1 MHDRREFIY
10 SVVSAALA
18 AAVPL
23 KVSALGRLALPRRAI
38 PGSDETLAIVGL
50 GNARVFYES
59 DMEMSRE
66 LIRIFLEHGG
76 SYVDTGWDARETVG
90 KIVREND
97 AHEQLFLGTYI
108 EGEDLPSMRAEIR
121 RLLDIQ
127 GGESLDL
134 VQVMAVDDFSRRR
147 DQFAALKDEGLTRY
161 LGVARYAE
169 RFYPPMMKLMEDDA
183 VDFIQ
188 VNYSLMEPEAANE
201 ILPLAQETGT
211 AVITNRPVI
220 NGDYFGLVRGQEL
233 PEWAAD
239 FDCHSWAQ
247 FSLKY
252 ILAHPAV
259 NCVLTETSN
268 PEHAIDNLSAG
279 FGRLPDI
286 DQRQRMEA
294 VIRALM

>member
-1 MHDRREFIY
+1 MIDRREFTR
-10 SVVSAALA
+10 SVASAALLA
-18 AAVPL
+18 TVPL
-23 KVSALGRLALPRRAI
+23 ELRALSRSALPRRAI

-50 GNARVFYES
+50 GNARVFYQRI
-59 DMEMSRE
+59 METSRE

-76 SYVDTGWDARETVG
+76 TYIDTGWDARETVG
-90 KIVREND
+90 KIMRDND
-97 AHEQLFLGTYI
+97 AREQLFLGTYI

-121 RLLDIQ
+121 RILDVQ

-134 VQVMAVDDFSRRR
+134 VQVMEVEDFSQRR
-147 DQFAALKDEGLTRY
+147 DQFAALKEEGLTRY
-161 LGVARYAE
+161 LGVARYAKE
-169 RFYPPMMKLMEDDA
+169 FYPAMMKLMEDGA
-183 VDFIQ
+183 LDFIQ
-188 VNYSLMEPEAANE
+188 INYSMMEPEAAND

-211 AVITNRPVI
+211 AVITNRPFM
-220 NGDYFGLVRGQEL
+220 NGEYFGLVSDQNL
-233 PEWAAD
+233 PDWAAE

-259 NCVLTETSN
+259 SCLLTETSN
-268 PEHAIDNLSAG
+268 PEHAIDNLGAG

>member
-1 MHDRREFIY
+1 MIDRRQFIH
-10 SVVSAALA
+10 SVGSAALA
-18 AAVPL
+18 ATVPL
-23 KVSALGRLALPRRAI
+23 EADALGQLVLPRRAI

-50 GNARVFYES
+50 GNAQAFIEG
-59 DMEMSRE
+59 DMETSRE
-66 LIRIFLEHGG
+66 LISIFLERGG

-90 KIVREND
+90 NIMREND

-121 RLLDIQ
+121 RVLDVQ

-134 VQVMAVDDFSRRR
+134 VQVMSVDDYSRRR
-147 DQFAALKDEGLTRY
+147 DQFAALKEEGLTRY
-161 LGVARYAE
+161 LGVARYAKQ
-169 RFYPPMMKLMEDDA
+169 FYPPMMKLMEDGA
-183 VDFIQ
+183 LDFIQ
-188 VNYSLMEPEAANE
+188 INYSMMEPEAAND

-211 AVITNRPVI
+211 AVITNRPFI
-220 NGDYFGLVRGQEL
+220 NGEYFGLVRGQDL
-233 PEWAAD
+233 PEWSAE

-252 ILAHPAV
+252 ILAHPTV

-268 PEHAIDNLSAG
+268 AEHAIENLGGG

-286 DQRQRMEA
+286 DQRQRMKA

>member
-211 AVITNRPVI
+211 AVITNRPFI

>member
-1 MHDRREFIY
+1 MVNRREFIY
-10 SVVSAALA
+10 SASALA
-18 AAVPL
+18 FAASVPL
-23 KVSALGRLALPRRAI
+23 DVSALGRTTMPRRAI

-50 GNARVFYES
+50 GNARAFYES
-59 DMEMSRE
+59 DMDTSRD
-66 LIRIFLEHGG
+66 LIRVFLEHGG

-90 KIVREND
+90 KIMREND
-97 AHEQLFLGTYI
+97 AHSQLFLGTYI

-121 RLLDIQ
+121 HILDIQ

-147 DQFAALKDEGLTRY
+147 DQFAALKEEGLTRY
-161 LGVARYAE
+161 LGVARYAKQ
-169 RFYPPMMKLMEDDA
+169 FYPPMMKLMEDDA
-183 VDFIQ
+183 LDFIQ
-188 VNYSLMEPEAANE
+188 VNYSIMEPEANND
-201 ILPLAQETGT
+201 ILPLAQATET
-211 AVITNRPVI
+211 AVITNRPFI
-220 NGDYFGLVRGQEL
+220 NGEYFKLVRGQAL
-233 PEWAAD
+233 PEWAAE

-252 ILAHPAV
+252 ILAQPAI

-268 PEHAIDNLSAG
+268 PKHAIDNLGAG

>member
-1 MHDRREFIY
+1 MIDRREFIY
-10 SVVSAALA
+10 SVGSAALA
-18 AAVPL
+18 ATVPL
-23 KVSALGRLALPRRAI
+23 EVSALDRMALPRRAI

-50 GNARVFYES
+50 GTAQVFYEG
-59 DMEMSRE
+59 DMETSRE

-90 KIVREND
+90 KIMREND

-121 RLLDIQ
+121 RILDVQ

-134 VQVMAVDDFSRRR
+134 FQIMSVDDFSLRR
-147 DQFAALKDEGLTRY
+147 DQFAALKEGGLTRY
-161 LGVARYAE
+161 LGVARYAMQ
-169 RFYPPMMKLMEDDA
+169 FYPTMMKLMEDGA
-183 VDFIQ
+183 LDFIQ
-188 VNYSLMEPEAANE
+188 INYSMMEPEAAND

-211 AVITNRPVI
+211 AVITNRPFI
-220 NGDYFGLVRGQEL
+220 NGEYFGLVRGQEL
-233 PEWAAD
+233 PEWAAE

-252 ILAHPAV
+252 ILAHPVV

-268 PEHAIDNLSAG
+268 PEHAIDNLGAG
-279 FGRLPDI
+279 FGRLPDT
-286 DQRQRMEA
+286 DQRRRMEA

>member
-1 MHDRREFIY
+1 MIDRRKFIY
-10 SVVSAALA
+10 TAGSAVLA
-18 AAVPL
+18 TTIPL
-23 KVSALGRLALPRRAI
+23 QVSALGRMPLPRRAI

-50 GNARVFYES
+50 GNAQAFYES
-59 DMEMSRE
+59 DMETSRE
-66 LIRIFLEHGG
+66 LIRILLEYGG
-76 SYVDTGWDARETVG
+76 SYVDTGWDARATVG
-90 KIVREND
+90 RIMCEND

-121 RLLDIQ
+121 QILDVQ

-147 DQFAALKDEGLTRY
+147 DQFAALKEEGLARY
-161 LGVARYAE
+161 LGVARYAKE
-169 RFYPPMMKLMEDDA
+169 FYPQIMKLMEDDA
-183 VDFIQ
+183 LDFIQ
-188 VNYSLMEPEAANE
+188 INYSIMEPEAAHD

-211 AVITNRPVI
+211 AVITNRSFI
-220 NGDYFGLVRGQEL
+220 NGEYFEFVRGQKL
-233 PEWAAD
+233 PEWVAE
-239 FDCHSWAQ
+239 FDCDSWAQ
-247 FSLKY
+247 FSLKF

-268 PEHAIDNLSAG
+268 PKHAIDNLGAG

-294 VIRALM
+294 VIHALM

>member
-1 MHDRREFIY
+1 MIDRKEFIY
-10 SVVSAALA
+10 SVGLAALA

-23 KVSALGRLALPRRAI
+23 EVSALGRTALPRRAI

-50 GNARVFYES
+50 GNARVFYQGV
-59 DMEMSRE
+59 METSRE
-66 LIRIFLEHGG
+66 LIRIFLDHGG
-76 SYVDTGWDARETVG
+76 TYVDTGWDARETVG
-90 KIVREND
+90 KIMRAND

-121 RLLDIQ
+121 RLLDVQ
-127 GGESLDL
+127 GGDSLDL
-134 VQVMAVDDFSRRR
+134 VQVMAVEDFSRRR
-147 DQFAALKDEGLTRY
+147 DQFAALKEEGLTRY
-161 LGVARYAE
+161 LGVARYAKQ
-169 RFYPPMMKLMEDDA
+169 FYPPMMKLMEDGA
-183 VDFIQ
+183 LDFIQ
-188 VNYSLMEPEAANE
+188 INYSMMEPEAAND

-211 AVITNRPVI
+211 TVITNRPFI
-220 NGDYFGLVRGQEL
+220 NGEYFGLVSDQKL
-233 PEWAAD
+233 PEWAAE

-252 ILAHPAV
+252 ILAHPVV

-268 PEHAIDNLSAG
+268 PEHAIDNLGAG

>member
-1 MHDRREFIY
+1 MIDRRQFIH
-10 SVVSAALA
+10 SVGSAALA
-18 AAVPL
+18 ATVPL
-23 KVSALGRLALPRRAI
+23 EADALGQLVLPRHAI

-50 GNARVFYES
+50 GNAQAFIEG
-59 DMEMSRE
+59 DMETSRE
-66 LIRIFLEHGG
+66 LISIFLERGG

-90 KIVREND
+90 NIMREND

-121 RLLDIQ
+121 RVLDVQ

-134 VQVMAVDDFSRRR
+134 VQVMSVDDYSRRR
-147 DQFAALKDEGLTRY
+147 DQFAALKEEGLTRY
-161 LGVARYAE
+161 LGVARYAKQ
-169 RFYPPMMKLMEDDA
+169 FYPPMMKLMEDGA
-183 VDFIQ
+183 LDFIQ
-188 VNYSLMEPEAANE
+188 INYSMMEPEAAND

-211 AVITNRPVI
+211 AVITNRPFI
-220 NGDYFGLVRGQEL
+220 NGEYFGLVRGQDL
-233 PEWAAD
+233 PEWSAE

-252 ILAHPAV
+252 ILAHPTV

-268 PEHAIDNLSAG
+268 AEHAIENLGGG

-286 DQRQRMEA
+286 DQRQRMKA

>member
-1 MHDRREFIY
+1 MIDRREFTC
-10 SVVSAALA
+10 SAGSAALL

-23 KVSALGRLALPRRAI
+23 QLRALSRIALPHRAI

-50 GNARVFYES
+50 GNARVFYQGI
-59 DMEMSRE
+59 METTRE

-90 KIVREND
+90 KIMRAND
-97 AHEQLFLGTYI
+97 AHEQLFLGTYV

-134 VQVMAVDDFSRRR
+134 VQVMEVEDFSRRR
-147 DQFAALKDEGLTRY
+147 DQFAALKEEGLTRY
-161 LGVARYAE
+161 LGVARYAKE
-169 RFYPPMMKLMEDDA
+169 FYPLMIKLMEDGA
-183 VDFIQ
+183 LDFIQ
-188 VNYSLMEPEAANE
+188 INYSLMEPEAAND

-211 AVITNRPVI
+211 AVITNRPFI
-220 NGDYFGLVRGQEL
+220 NGEYFGLVSDQCL
-233 PEWAAD
+233 PEWAAE

-268 PEHAIDNLSAG
+268 PEHAMDNLGAG
-279 FGRLPDI
+279 YGRLPDV
-286 DQRQRMEA
+286 DQRQRMET

>member
-1 MHDRREFIY
+1 MIDRREFIY
-10 SVVSAALA
+10 LVGSAALA
-18 AAVPL
+18 ATVPL
-23 KVSALGRLALPRRAI
+23 EVSGLGRMPLPRRAI

-50 GNARVFYES
+50 GNARVFYQGV
-59 DMEMSRE
+59 METSRE

-76 SYVDTGWDARETVG
+76 SYVDTGWDARKTVG
-90 KIVREND
+90 KIMRGSD
-97 AHEQLFLGTYI
+97 AHEQLFLGTYL

-121 RLLDIQ
+121 RLLDVQ

-134 VQVMAVDDFSRRR
+134 VQVMPVEDFSRRR
-147 DQFAALKDEGLTRY
+147 DQFAALKEEGLTRY
-161 LGVARYAE
+161 LGVARYSKQ
-169 RFYPPMMKLMEDDA
+169 FYPPMMKLMEDGA
-183 VDFIQ
+183 LDFIQ
-188 VNYSLMEPEAANE
+188 INYSMMEPEAAND

-211 AVITNRPVI
+211 AVITNRPFL
-220 NGDYFGLVRGQEL
+220 NGEYFGLVSDQKL
-233 PEWAAD
+233 PDWAAA

-252 ILAHPAV
+252 ILAHPVV

-268 PEHAIDNLSAG
+268 PDHLIDNLGAG

>member
-1 MHDRREFIY
+1 MVDRREFIY
-10 SVVSAALA
+10 SVGSAALA
-18 AAVPL
+18 ATVPL
-23 KVSALGRLALPRRAI
+23 EVSASDRIALPRRAI
-38 PGSDETLAIVGL
+38 PGSDETLAIIGL
-50 GNARVFYES
+50 GNAQAFYES
-59 DMEMSRE
+59 DMETSRK

-90 KIVREND
+90 KIMREND

-121 RLLDIQ
+121 RILDVQ
-127 GGESLDL
+127 GGVSLDL
-134 VQVMAVDDFSRRR
+134 VQVKPVDDYSRRR
-147 DQFAALKDEGLTRY
+147 DQFAALKEEGLTRY
-161 LGVARYAE
+161 LGVARYAKQ
-169 RFYPPMMKLMEDDA
+169 FYPPMMKLMEDGA
-183 VDFIQ
+183 LDFIQ
-188 VNYSLMEPEAANE
+188 INYSMMEPEAAND

-211 AVITNRPVI
+211 AVITNRPFI
-220 NGDYFGLVRGQEL
+220 NGEYFGLVRGQEL
-233 PEWAAD
+233 PEWAAE

-252 ILAHPAV
+252 ILAQPAV

-268 PEHAIDNLSAG
+268 PEHAIDNLGAG

-294 VIRALM
+294 VIGALM

>member
-1 MHDRREFIY
+1 MIDRRQFIH
-10 SVVSAALA
+10 SVGSAALA
-18 AAVPL
+18 ATVPL
-23 KVSALGRLALPRRAI
+23 EADALGQLVLPRRAI

-50 GNARVFYES
+50 GNAQAFIEG
-59 DMEMSRE
+59 DMETSRE
-66 LIRIFLEHGG
+66 LISIFLERGG
-76 SYVDTGWDARETVG
+76 SSVDTGWDARETVAN
-90 KIVREND
+90 IMREND

-121 RLLDIQ
+121 RVLDVQ

-134 VQVMAVDDFSRRR
+134 VQVMSVDDYSRRR
-147 DQFAALKDEGLTRY
+147 DQFAALKEEGLTRY
-161 LGVARYAE
+161 LGVARYAKQ
-169 RFYPPMMKLMEDDA
+169 FYPPMMKLMEDGA
-183 VDFIQ
+183 LDFIQ
-188 VNYSLMEPEAANE
+188 INYSMMEPEAAND

-211 AVITNRPVI
+211 AVITNRPFI
-220 NGDYFGLVRGQEL
+220 NGEYFGLVRGQDL
-233 PEWAAD
+233 PEWSAE

-252 ILAHPAV
+252 ILAHPTV

-268 PEHAIDNLSAG
+268 AEHAIENLGGG

-286 DQRQRMEA
+286 DQRQRMKA

>member
-1 MHDRREFIY
+1 MIDRREFIY
-10 SVVSAALA
+10 LMGSAALA
-18 AAVPL
+18 ATVPL
-23 KVSALGRLALPRRAI
+23 EVNALGRIALPRRAI

-50 GNARVFYES
+50 GNAQVFYEG
-59 DMEMSRE
+59 DMETSRE

-90 KIVREND
+90 KVMREND
-97 AHEQLFLGTYI
+97 AHDQLFLGTYL

-121 RLLDIQ
+121 RILDVQ

-134 VQVMAVDDFSRRR
+134 AQVMPVDDFSRRR
-147 DQFAALKDEGLTRY
+147 DQFAALKEEGLARY
-161 LGVARYAE
+161 LGVARYAKQ
-169 RFYPPMMKLMEDDA
+169 FYPPMMKLMEDGA
-183 VDFIQ
+183 LHFIQ
-188 VNYSLMEPEAANE
+188 INYSMMEPEAAND
-201 ILPLAQETGT
+201 ILPVAQETGT
-211 AVITNRPVI
+211 AVVINRPFI
-220 NGDYFGLVRGQEL
+220 NGEYFKLVRGQEL
-233 PEWAAD
+233 PEWAAE

-259 NCVLTETSN
+259 NCVITETSN
-268 PEHAIDNLSAG
+268 PEHAIDNLGAG

>member
-1 MHDRREFIY
+1 MIDRRNFIH
-10 SVVSAALA
+10 SVGSAALA
-18 AAVPL
+18 ATVPL
-23 KVSALGRLALPRRAI
+23 KVNALGEMALPHRAI
-38 PGSDETLAIVGL
+38 SGSDETLAIVGL
-50 GNARVFYES
+50 GNAQAFMES
-59 DMEMSRE
+59 DMETSRE
-66 LIRIFLEHGG
+66 LISIFLEHGG

-90 KIVREND
+90 KIMREND

-121 RLLDIQ
+121 RILDVQ

-134 VQVMAVDDFSRRR
+134 VQVRPVDDYSRRR
-147 DQFAALKDEGLTRY
+147 DQFAALKEEGLTRY
-161 LGVARYAE
+161 LGVARYAKQ
-169 RFYPPMMKLMEDDA
+169 FYPPMMKLMEDGA
-183 VDFIQ
+183 LDFIQ
-188 VNYSLMEPEAANE
+188 INYSMMEPEAAND

-211 AVITNRPVI
+211 TVITNRPFI
-220 NGDYFGLVRGQEL
+220 NGQYFRLVRGQDL
-233 PEWAAD
+233 PEWSAE

-252 ILAHPAV
+252 ILAHPTV

-268 PEHAIDNLSAG
+268 AEHAIDNLGAG

>member
-1 MHDRREFIY
+1 MIDRREFVY
-10 SVVSAALA
+10 SVGSAALA
-18 AAVPL
+18 ATVPL
-23 KVSALGRLALPRRAI
+23 EVNALSRIALPRRAI

-50 GNARVFYES
+50 GNAQVFYEG
-59 DMEMSRE
+59 DMETSRE

-90 KIVREND
+90 QIMREND
-97 AHEQLFLGTYI
+97 AHEQLFLGTYL

-121 RLLDIQ
+121 RILDVQ

-134 VQVMAVDDFSRRR
+134 VQIMPVDDFSRRR
-147 DQFAALKDEGLTRY
+147 DQFAALKEEGLARY
-161 LGVARYAE
+161 LGVARYAKQ
-169 RFYPPMMKLMEDDA
+169 FYPPMMKLMEDGA
-183 VDFIQ
+183 LHFIQ
-188 VNYSLMEPEAANE
+188 INYSMMEPEAAND

-211 AVITNRPVI
+211 AVVINRPFI
-220 NGDYFGLVRGQEL
+220 NGEYFKLVRGQEL
-233 PEWAAD
+233 PEWAAE

-259 NCVLTETSN
+259 NCVITETSN
-268 PEHAIDNLSAG
+268 PEHAIDNLGAG

-294 VIRALM
+294 IIRALM

>member
-211 AVITNRPVI
+211 AVITNRPFI

-252 ILAHPAV
+252 ILAHPTV

>member
-1 MHDRREFIY
+1 MIDRRQFIH
-10 SVVSAALA
+10 SVGSAALA
-18 AAVPL
+18 ATVPL
-23 KVSALGRLALPRRAI
+23 EADALGQLVLPRRAI

-50 GNARVFYES
+50 GNAQAFIEG
-59 DMEMSRE
+59 DMETSRE
-66 LIRIFLEHGG
+66 LISIFLERGG

-90 KIVREND
+90 NIMREKN

-121 RLLDIQ
+121 RILDVQ

-134 VQVMAVDDFSRRR
+134 VQVMSVDDYSRRR
-147 DQFAALKDEGLTRY
+147 DQFAALKEEGLTQY
-161 LGVARYAE
+161 LGVARYAKQ
-169 RFYPPMMKLMEDDA
+169 FYPPMMKLMEDGA
-183 VDFIQ
+183 LDFIQ
-188 VNYSLMEPEAANE
+188 INYSMMEPEAAND

-211 AVITNRPVI
+211 AVITNRPFI
-220 NGDYFGLVRGQEL
+220 NGEYFGLVRGQDL
-233 PEWAAD
+233 PEWSAE

-252 ILAHPAV
+252 ILAHPTV

-268 PEHAIDNLSAG
+268 AEHAIENLGGG

-286 DQRQRMEA
+286 DQRQRMKA

>member
-1 MHDRREFIY
+1 
-10 SVVSAALA
+10 
-18 AAVPL
+18 
-23 KVSALGRLALPRRAI
+23 
-38 PGSDETLAIVGL
+38 
-50 GNARVFYES
+50 
-59 DMEMSRE
+59 
-66 LIRIFLEHGG
+66 
-76 SYVDTGWDARETVG
+76 
-90 KIVREND
+90 VREND
-97 AHEQLFLGTYI
+97 AHEQIFLGTYI

-121 RLLDIQ
+121 RILDIQ

-169 RFYPPMMKLMEDDA
+169 RFYPPMMKLMEDGA
-183 VDFIQ
+183 LDFIQ
-188 VNYSLMEPEAANE
+188 INYSMMEPEAANE

-211 AVITNRPVI
+211 AVITNRPFI

-252 ILAHPAV
+252 ILAHPTV